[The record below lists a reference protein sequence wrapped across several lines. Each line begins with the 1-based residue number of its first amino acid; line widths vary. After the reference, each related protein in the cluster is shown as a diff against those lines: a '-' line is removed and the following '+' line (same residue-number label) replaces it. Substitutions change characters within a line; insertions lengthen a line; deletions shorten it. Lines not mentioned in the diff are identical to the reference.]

1 MRESYSLQKASNG
14 EGTFIIDRRL
24 RAVGRIKR
32 ASGTT
37 DPETFAAIQ
46 VAITRLLQTGQ
57 WDTLDA
63 LKDGRLHPLRLI
75 ANKRLPRFRPAPLGP
90 VWLYAI
96 LRADTNEVKIGF
108 SRNVENRFKLLQ
120 AAHGEPLELLGKMR
134 STVVD
139 EQFIH
144 TRFAKDRKLGEWFN
158 ATPEILEWAR
168 AL

>member
-1 MRESYSLQKASNG
+1 MRESFSLQKASNG

-37 DPETFAAIQ
+37 DPETFNRIQ
-46 VAITRLLQTGQ
+46 LAITRLLETGQ
-57 WDTLDA
+57 WNTLDA

-75 ANKRLPRFRPAPLGP
+75 ANKRLPSFRTAPLNP

-96 LRADTNEVKIGF
+96 LRADTREVKIGF
-108 SRNVENRFKLLQ
+108 SRNVEARLKMLQ
-120 AAHGEPLELLGKMR
+120 AAHGAPLELLGKAKG
-134 STVVD
+134 TCVD
-139 EQFIH
+139 EQYVH
-144 TRFAKDRKLGEWFN
+144 TRFAKERKMGEWFN